1 MFMKFSGPSESMRLS
16 KFLSQQGVC
25 SRREADQYI
34 ENKQILINDSP
45 AILGQRVGPGDN
57 IEVLKAAQQSLQNKI
72 TIALYKPVGYVSG
85 HSEGDYQPA
94 HSLIREESLVR
105 TKPWHKP
112 ISFEQRK
119 SLAPVGRLDIDSKGL
134 LLLSQ
139 DGAFVKS
146 IIGPDSQV
154 EKEYEVFIEGDIT
167 DDKMKLLSHGL
178 ELDGKALKPAKV
190 ELVEDQKLKITLTEG
205 KKRQIR
211 RMCELVN
218 LEVKSLKRT
227 RIGNHTLG
235 SLTPGQWTYI
245 D

>member
-1 MFMKFSGPSESMRLS
+1 MKLNGPDESMRLS

-34 ENKQILINDSP
+34 ENQQILINDKP
-45 AILGQRVGPGDN
+45 AVLGQRVGPSDSV
-57 IEVLKAAQQSLQNKI
+57 EVLKAAKENLESKI
-72 TIALYKPVGYVSG
+72 TIAIYKPVGYVSG
-85 HSEGDYQPA
+85 HSEGDYKPA
-94 HSLIREESLVR
+94 HTLIREENLVR

-146 IIGPDSQV
+146 IIGPDNQV
-154 EKEYEVFIEGDIT
+154 EKEYEVFVEGDIS
-167 DDKMKLLSHGL
+167 DEKIKLLSHGL

-190 ELVEDQKLKITLTEG
+190 TLMEEQKLKITLIEG

-211 RMCELVN
+211 RMCELVD

-227 RIGNHTLG
+227 RIGNHTLAP
-235 SLTPGQWTYI
+235 LTSGQWTYI